1 MTNSPQK
8 LADILWKI
16 YHRSEKPRP
25 TPQQIDQLWV
35 GPTLTERILS
45 EHLDDTHGAASR
57 VGPEQMTQVD
67 WLWHRLGLF
76 EGAHLLDVT
85 CGPGLYATK
94 LAKKGCRVTG
104 IDFSPTAIA
113 YAEDLA
119 RSEGVAQRCQFIEQD
134 IRQLAF
140 PEANFDAAI
149 LLYGQFEAL
158 AKSEAQEL
166 LTRLA
171 AALKPGGKLCL
182 ELLNQAQVDKI
193 NSSWWYT
200 DDQGVWSDQPFLHLG
215 ERFWYA
221 DEELA
226 IERYYIIHLET
237 GQMDEVYT
245 CNQTYSPESITAM
258 LTATGFATVQTFPA
272 WDDLPLYDAE
282 EWMVYIGE
290 RN

>member
-1 MTNSPQK
+1 MSVHRTGYSP
-8 LADILWKI
+8 
-16 YHRSEKPRP
+16 
-25 TPQQIDQLWV
+25 IDL
-35 GPTLTERILS
+35 P
-45 EHLDDTHGAASR
+45 
-57 VGPEQMTQVD
+57 
-67 WLWHRLGLF
+67 
-76 EGAHLLDVT
+76 
-85 CGPGLYATK
+85 K
-94 LAKKGCRVTG
+94 
-104 IDFSPTAIA
+104 
-113 YAEDLA
+113 
-119 RSEGVAQRCQFIEQD
+119 
-134 IRQLAF
+134 
-140 PEANFDAAI
+140 ANFDAAI

-158 AKSEAQEL
+158 AKSEAHDL

-171 AALKPGGKLCL
+171 STLKPGGKLCL

-200 DDQGVWSDQPFLHLG
+200 DDQGVWSDSPFLHLG

-245 CNQTYSPESITAM
+245 RNQTYSPESIAD
-258 LTATGFATVQTFPA
+258 LLIATGFASVQSYPA

-290 RN
+290 RSR